1 MRGENANRVRSPKPW
16 AKALVAAYLAEEG
29 FLREG

>member
-16 AKALVAAYLAEEG
+16 AKALVAAYLAEGG
-29 FLREG
+29 FLRGS